1 MLGPVYGACT
11 RVRVRTAHRKPAG
24 RRRSPIWSSSR
35 KPNLAYYSS
44 CGPHADLATRGPPR
58 WAADRQTAAQQRATC
73 SSPHPEP
80 APERSCEIL
89 MNRDRL
95 LGMHSL
101 STPVT
106 QFQWRCAPSRYRCDG
121 GHRGHGDVA
130 RRGRCVNWVPG
141 RLSLAAGAL
150 CWHPVS
156 PEGSPIRCGW
166 RAWRV
171 RPATAAPLPAAQLP
185 PCTLPLCPFTARLAA
200 HERPAPTSREA
211 PQQQGRWRP
220 PRRGAAAAMRV
231 TFSIVNVAGR
241 MSERVGQI
249 KVKAPT
255 QYSVQY
261 E

>member
-1 MLGPVYGACT
+1 VRPQAAASAQRAHPVSSSRDQQPQTGSGLRPEVLDYRKST
-11 RVRVRTAHRKPAG
+11 VRVRTAHRKPAG
-24 RRRSPIWSSSR
+24 RRRSPIYSSSR
-35 KPNLAYYSS
+35 KPNLAWPYSS

-171 RPATAAPLPAAQLP
+171 RPATAAPLRSPVCQ
-185 PCTLPLCPFTARLAA
+185 
-200 HERPAPTSREA
+200 SRA
-211 PQQQGRWRP
+211 VSDRQ
-220 PRRGAAAAMRV
+220 
-231 TFSIVNVAGR
+231 S
-241 MSERVGQI
+241 
-249 KVKAPT
+249 
-255 QYSVQY
+255 
-261 E
+261 